1 MKINWWNQEKT
12 IQRYIFTQPSV
23 FKLID
28 SATFLLSCV
37 VYKHLVFENKRCVW
51 KEKLCSF
58 DISFSKSM
66 VNMKHWYLFN
76 NLEQEKKTVT
86 IVSLAPKCQLWA
98 RWCWIIIH
106 FGLSCL
112 HRRCQT
118 IYNWTSYR
126 VSFCDALRGEG
137 WGVIMGQYRYRH
149 MLFSSSHPSC
159 RILITWRNF
168 TWRSTYHLSSNLL

>member
-1 MKINWWNQEKT
+1 MHIQVISNNWISYEIKCFQMNW
-12 IQRYIFTQPSV
+12 FCS
-23 FKLID
+23 L
-28 SATFLLSCV
+28 LLSCV
-37 VYKHLVFENKRCVW
+37 FYKHLVFENKRCIW

-76 NLEQEKKTVT
+76 NLEKEKKTVT

-126 VSFCDALRGEG
+126 VSFCDALRGG
-137 WGVIMGQYRYRH
+137 RDGGGGLLWVNIVTVTCCFLH
-149 MLFSSSHPSC
+149 LTPSC